1 MFVLFFLLSLQPRNV
16 ANGRRRFRLVTL
28 LSPPSSTLSAE
39 AAELLGV
46 HRTTLY
52 DYVRHGRL
60 NLVRSAGRTF
70 VTANEL
76 ARFLSEETEP
86 VQVSPRR
93 TA

>member
-1 MFVLFFLLSLQPRNV
+1 MFVLFFLLFLLAQTAKRPPAV
-16 ANGRRRFRLVTL
+16 TTGDLIAQRLLYPV
-28 LSPPSSTLSAE
+28 SE
-39 AAELLGV
+39 AAQLLGV